1 LTFDYLPGATH
12 TKDTRIIIQN
22 NRQHPTTDSEPE
34 DIMKTYAAVIATMVL
49 AATASAQTTSVKY
62 FADETLYSSPNVLR
76 AERGYVVCLGS
87 ENDGVIESALAHITM
102 MRLMN
107 AIDDNKTLQTKVAVL
122 ARTASSAELRYK
134 AFLTKSVLENP
145 AMFKNLA
152 TTSYDTP
159 DELFGAVASRM
170 SEYYAAN

>member
-1 LTFDYLPGATH
+1 
-12 TKDTRIIIQN
+12 
-22 NRQHPTTDSEPE
+22 
-34 DIMKTYAAVIATMVL
+34 MKTYAAVVATLLL
-49 AATASAQTTSVKY
+49 AATANSQITNVKY
-62 FADETLYSSPNVLR
+62 FADEARYNSPNALR
-76 AERGYVVCLGS
+76 AERSYVVCLGS
-87 ENDGVIESALAHITM
+87 ENDGVIESALAHVTM
-102 MRLMN
+102 MKLMN
-107 AIDDNKTLQTKVAVL
+107 AIDENKTLRTKVAML

-145 AMFKNLA
+145 AMFKNLS